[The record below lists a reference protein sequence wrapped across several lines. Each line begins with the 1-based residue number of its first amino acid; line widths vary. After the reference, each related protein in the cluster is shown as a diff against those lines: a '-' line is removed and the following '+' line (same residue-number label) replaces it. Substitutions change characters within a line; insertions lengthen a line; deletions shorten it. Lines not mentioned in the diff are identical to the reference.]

1 MGNAKLYGE
10 FEFELRIRMH
20 CIVSWMIRN
29 DWDLGSEFSFDNV
42 RFDGFEELIIYLQLA
57 FMVAENK

>member
-1 MGNAKLYGE
+1 
-10 FEFELRIRMH
+10 MH